1 MTPYDPHRPHGSYG
15 GPHSSYP
22 PPHPA
27 PYAPYPPP
35 FVPPRAG
42 ISPWVWVLLGVALLG
57 LGTCGGLVGLVAFG
71 SQMENGGVMF
81 DAQIPDAKKAK
92 LRERGV
98 IREDDRIVAFY
109 DGSISLDLSEVCVL
123 TTDRLVQSKD
133 ARVVTM
139 GLADVT
145 TIDHRVEGVIGD
157 VIEVGARD
165 GHRMRIE
172 VAHLNEGVSLLNAIE
187 DEVRKKQP
195 DVVVHRQT
203 PR

>member
-109 DGSISLDLSEVCVL
+109 DGSISLDLSEV
-123 TTDRLVQSKD
+123 
-133 ARVVTM
+133 
-139 GLADVT
+139 
-145 TIDHRVEGVIGD
+145 GVIGD